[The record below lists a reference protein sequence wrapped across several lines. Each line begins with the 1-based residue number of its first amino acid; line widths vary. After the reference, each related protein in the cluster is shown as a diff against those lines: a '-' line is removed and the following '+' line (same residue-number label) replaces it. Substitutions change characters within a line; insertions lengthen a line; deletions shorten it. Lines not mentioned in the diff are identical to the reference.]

1 MRAFW
6 VAMTVLVFLC
16 VADGAAATVR
26 HELVRGKQL
35 TRIELEGSDGYSVLI
50 LSDRNQHLTVQ
61 TTKDAFITEYRTHDT
76 IAGPDRMKAELPG
89 LGLISVRL
97 HLDGRT
103 RRLPAFN
110 GCVGPRPTLRKGVA
124 RGVIE
129 FVGER
134 EYTRAEAHEAPV
146 EIEESKRQRCRLGA
160 GPEPLTPGFDWT
172 SRFSAGGPEASFLA
186 RKYRPGILEGGGRV
200 HYLAETASRG
210 ESFDV
215 YRRAAV
221 VAPAA
226 TFPDAHPEH
235 MTISP
240 PPPFVGTGTVARTPE
255 SVFTWEGNLSIQFPG
270 TDPLPLTSRF
280 SGSDYC
286 RREVGC
292 IRQQD
297 DYPGLG

>member
-16 VADGAAATVR
+16 IADGAAATVR
-26 HELVRGKQL
+26 HELVRGRQL
-35 TRIELEGSDGYSVLI
+35 TRIELEGSNGYSVLI
-50 LSDRNQHLTVQ
+50 VSDRKQHLMVQ

-76 IAGPDRMKAELPG
+76 IAGPDRMEAELPG
-89 LGLISVRL
+89 LGSISVRF
-97 HLDGRT
+97 HPHGQT

-110 GCVGPRPTLRKGVA
+110 GCVGSRPILRKGVA
-124 RGVIE
+124 RGVIK

-134 EYTRAEAHEAPV
+134 EYTRAEAQEARA
-146 EIEESKRQRCRLGA
+146 EIEEWKRQRCRLGA
-160 GPEPLTPGFDWT
+160 GPERLTPGFDWT
-172 SRFSAGGPEASFLA
+172 SKFSAGTLEASFLV
-186 RKYRPGILEGGGRV
+186 RKYRPGVLEGGGRV
-200 HYLAETASRG
+200 HYLAETASG
-210 ESFDV
+210 GPSFGV

-240 PPPFVGTGTVARTPE
+240 PPPFAGTGTFARTPE
-255 SVFTWEGNLSIQFPG
+255 SVFTWEGDLSIQFPG
-270 TDPLPLTSRF
+270 TDPLPLAGRLF
-280 SGSDYC
+280 EPDYC

-292 IRQQD
+292 IRQRVE
-297 DYPGLG
+297 

>member
-1 MRAFW
+1 
-6 VAMTVLVFLC
+6 MTVLVFLC
-16 VADGAAATVR
+16 VADGATATVR
-26 HELVRGKQL
+26 HALVRGKQL
-35 TRIELEGSDGYSVLI
+35 ARIELEGSDGYSVLI
-50 LSDRNQHLTVQ
+50 SSDRNQDLTVQ

-76 IAGPDRMKAELPG
+76 LAGPDGVKAELPG
-89 LGLISVRL
+89 LGSISVRFDP
-97 HLDGRT
+97 HGQT
-103 RRLPAFN
+103 RRLPAFD

-134 EYTRAEAHEAPV
+134 EYTRVEAHEAPA
-146 EIEESKRQRCRLGA
+146 EIEEWKRQRCRRGA
-160 GPEPLTPGFDWT
+160 GPERLTPGFDWT
-172 SRFSAGGPEASFLA
+172 SRFSAGGPEASILA
-186 RKYRPGILEGGGRV
+186 RKYRPGVLEGGGRV

-210 ESFDV
+210 ASLTV

-240 PPPFVGTGTVARTPE
+240 PPPFTGTGTFARTPE
-255 SVFTWEGNLSIQFPG
+255 SVFTWEGDLSIQFPG
-270 TDPLPLTSRF
+270 TDPLPLTSPL
-280 SGSDYC
+280 SGVDYC

-292 IRQQD
+292 IRQQSSR
-297 DYPGLG
+297 YR